1 MKQLR
6 FSTIAFKT
14 FHLQLIFI
22 IIVLCM
28 GNLNAEIVKILLM
41 GDTQKI
47 TDQKP
52 NDFKS
57 AMDKM
62 LTNSVTKDADFILQM
77 GDITEDDKT
86 SCWEVARDGWY
97 KLDGKMPYV
106 LNVGNNDGN
115 GDKFINYFPLGKY
128 QVWPSFVANYDNHRN
143 VAHNFKAGGVD
154 WLVISLKR
162 FPDVSQMNW
171 AENLVKNNP
180 DKKVIFVSHAA
191 NVDGGDWAALRSY
204 KNLVFALCG
213 HTGSTESLLTGSK
226 GNKIGWIKTCWHDP
240 NKDHYVRVLLLDT
253 KAGTAKFR
261 FYSPLDEKYDGS
273 EITWSG
279 FDFAP
284 AVVDPGTPAKL
295 VLTANPPGLAS
306 DGSKSLITT
315 QVLGTSGLQI
325 RDYSKPVTFS
335 VDAAGTLHGP
345 LVVTPLNGVATVEVS
360 RNYGTATVT
369 AVSGG
374 LTASI
379 KIGSIV
385 NLVENFSFEIQG
397 ASATDAAGWT
407 QTAGHTRSND
417 EAHSGLYS
425 MKSSADLTNSKTT
438 VPVEAGVTYT
448 ISGWILNK
456 SSGNASIDMNDIPG
470 ELTLTS
476 TSSTWTEVSGTWTN
490 TSNLSEITL
499 RLVTDN
505 GNSEAYFDDISFHRP
520 GGGATAI
527 ITGLGRPLGDL
538 KLAVAR
544 GRLDLSSLAD
554 VKTVMIYHLNGK
566 MQIETN
572 ITKDQKSLNIS
583 GLPQGTYMAR
593 IYTADGYFNQPLVNW
608 RY

>member
-1 MKQLR
+1 M
-6 FSTIAFKT
+6 
-14 FHLQLIFI
+14 
-22 IIVLCM
+22 
-28 GNLNAEIVKILLM
+28 
-41 GDTQKI
+41 
-47 TDQKP
+47 
-52 NDFKS
+52 
-57 AMDKM
+57 
-62 LTNSVTKDADFILQM
+62 
-77 GDITEDDKT
+77 
-86 SCWEVARDGWY
+86 
-97 KLDGKMPYV
+97 
-106 LNVGNNDGN
+106 
-115 GDKFINYFPLGKY
+115 
-128 QVWPSFVANYDNHRN
+128 
-143 VAHNFKAGGVD
+143 
-154 WLVISLKR
+154 
-162 FPDVSQMNW
+162 
-171 AENLVKNNP
+171 
-180 DKKVIFVSHAA
+180 
-191 NVDGGDWAALRSY
+191 
-204 KNLVFALCG
+204 
-213 HTGSTESLLTGSK
+213 
-226 GNKIGWIKTCWHDP
+226 
-240 NKDHYVRVLLLDT
+240 
-253 KAGTAKFR
+253 
-261 FYSPLDEKYDGS
+261 
-273 EITWSG
+273 
-279 FDFAP
+279 
-284 AVVDPGTPAKL
+284 
-295 VLTANPPGLAS
+295 
-306 DGSKSLITT
+306 
-315 QVLGTSGLQI
+315 
-325 RDYSKPVTFS
+325 
-335 VDAAGTLHGP
+335 
-345 LVVTPLNGVATVEVS
+345 
-360 RNYGTATVT
+360 
-369 AVSGG
+369 
-374 LTASI
+374 
-379 KIGSIV
+379 V